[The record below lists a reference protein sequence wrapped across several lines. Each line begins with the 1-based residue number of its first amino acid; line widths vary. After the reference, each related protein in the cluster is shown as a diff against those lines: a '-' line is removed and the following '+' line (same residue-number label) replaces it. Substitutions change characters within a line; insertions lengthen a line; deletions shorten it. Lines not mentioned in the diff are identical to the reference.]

1 MPNWPFRHEE
11 AVEHADPLAQHG
23 DLQLVFVVEVVHEVL
38 HRHLASV
45 RLDRVHLEPVQ
56 RNFFIMF
63 TKGGGAFSD
72 DLHGKFISGMLKSLS

>member
-11 AVEHADPLAQHG
+11 AVEHADPLTQHG

-63 TKGGGAFSD
+63 TKGGGGVQWRFAS
-72 DLHGKFISGMLKSLS
+72 KFYFGEI